1 MEFDTPQALLLD
13 ANSQFSSLVEQTG
26 AAEAEYLRS
35 LANMGSSNGK
45 STEQRLNDDKND
57 ELLSDN
63 AETDPLIR

>member
-1 MEFDTPQALLLD
+1 LEFDTPQALLLD